1 MGRVE
6 SSRSVL
12 KDLARHQNL
21 INDFLKNAKYVV
33 GLDVVSFRGH
43 PNIRA
48 THKTTFEIT
57 KESNLTL
64 RGDCIVGVS
73 ADKGLAD
80 LNQELKQIIRSEN
93 SVVLVLLVDESGEYD
108 LILGRG
114 DPRLELSDEK
124 RIIVRKSMYVS
135 RNTLAVL
142 SSKSA
147 ADLKRSLIED
157 LKKGVGGK
165 AYIIGFKLLMPQD
178 LHEF

>member
-1 MGRVE
+1 VGGVE
-6 SSRSVL
+6 SPRSILEGLTKSRNSLVSS
-12 KDLARHQNL
+12 
-21 INDFLKNAKYVV
+21 FLRDVKYVV

-57 KESNLTL
+57 KETHLTS
-64 RGDCIVGVS
+64 RGDCIIGVS

-93 SVVLVLLVDESGEYD
+93 SVIFVLLVDELGEYD
-108 LILGRG
+108 LVIGRG

-124 RIIVRKSMYVS
+124 RIVVRKSTYVS

-147 ADLKRSLIED
+147 ADLKRSLIKN
-157 LKKGVGGK
+157 LKEGINAR
-165 AYIIGFKLLMPQD
+165 AYIMGFIVFS
-178 LHEF
+178 E